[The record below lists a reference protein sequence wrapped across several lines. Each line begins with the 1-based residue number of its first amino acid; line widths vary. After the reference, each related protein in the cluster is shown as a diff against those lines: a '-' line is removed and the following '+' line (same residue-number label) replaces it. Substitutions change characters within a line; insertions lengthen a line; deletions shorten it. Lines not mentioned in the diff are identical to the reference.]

1 MSKAS
6 LPENDSFSE
15 RNNSFQFCLFLERTV
30 SMFVQESNSIIKI
43 NLCAFEKEYR
53 IKLAVNEIFCVPPP
67 FDEHFKFPNLCV
79 SIRFGLAMAV
89 IRERVIDVVVR
100 EALLNGVRDFLLLF
114 QR

>member
-1 MSKAS
+1 
-6 LPENDSFSE
+6 
-15 RNNSFQFCLFLERTV
+15 
-30 SMFVQESNSIIKI
+30 MFVQESNSIIKI

-89 IRERVIDVVVR
+89 IRERVIDVRCVR
-100 EALLNGVRDFLLLF
+100 GSSQRCVRDFLLLF